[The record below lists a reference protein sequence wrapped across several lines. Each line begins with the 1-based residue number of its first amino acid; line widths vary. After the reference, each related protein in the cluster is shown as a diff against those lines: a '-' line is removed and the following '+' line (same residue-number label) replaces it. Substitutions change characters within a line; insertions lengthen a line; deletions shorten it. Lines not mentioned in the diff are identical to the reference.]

1 MSPPRKKGPS
11 NETVKRTIYLP
22 LEIHEQVEKT
32 RVEDIREY
40 NDQLHYLV
48 QLGLNSRKQRK
59 EGK

>member
-1 MSPPRKKGPS
+1 
-11 NETVKRTIYLP
+11 VKRTIYLP